1 MEDEEKMDVFEVL
14 FEAVGAFEFELDFS
28 AGRLLDVALL
38 KTAAFVCW
46 DCCWFDGFADDDDDD
61 DDDEMTE
68 VAFCEK
74 TEKAAAAALAL
85 ACALEAIELAFL

>member
-1 MEDEEKMDVFEVL
+1 MDDEENIDVFEVL

-28 AGRLLDVALL
+28 AGRLLGAALAL
-38 KTAAFVCW
+38 TAVLTCCCCC
-46 DCCWFDGFADDDDDD
+46 CCWFGGLAEE
-61 DDDEMTE
+61 DDDEITD